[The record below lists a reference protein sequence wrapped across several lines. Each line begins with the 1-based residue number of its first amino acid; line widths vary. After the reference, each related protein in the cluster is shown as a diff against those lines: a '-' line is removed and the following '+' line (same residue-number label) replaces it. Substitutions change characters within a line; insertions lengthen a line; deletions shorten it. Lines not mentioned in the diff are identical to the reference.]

1 MFLSQQLI
9 NASQRAHDR
18 RIVRNTV
25 KDMSPI
31 ATRANESRV
40 TKFRQMLRERWLP
53 DIEVDPD
60 FFYRALITCQ
70 QVVKNEQALVVC
82 E

>member
-1 MFLSQQLI
+1 M
-9 NASQRAHDR
+9 
-18 RIVRNTV
+18 VRNTV
-25 KDMSPI
+25 KDVPSI
-31 ATRANESRV
+31 AARANKSCV

-53 DIEVDPD
+53 DIETYPD
-60 FFYRALITCQ
+60 FFYRMLSTGQ